1 MPIRHKIR
9 SRPFDLDG
17 AVCVVTGASSGLGRR
32 FALDLAARRATVFGL
47 ARRESLLESLQT
59 ELGSRSPRSQA
70 IRCDVSDTGSFVS
83 VLRSLEDA
91 NSGIDLLV
99 NCAGIPEPAG
109 TRQFETIQL
118 EAQQFDA
125 QQFEDQ
131 QLDPYRAVM
140 NTNYFSAVAG
150 TLAVL
155 PRMLERDRGVI
166 VNVSSDSGRAPGPDE
181 PAYCASKA
189 ALSAFSESIA
199 LSVDS
204 SGVHVHVLYPG
215 WVPTAMGNGAV
226 EAGMPKPPK
235 FVCRTEEQVSA
246 LLMEKIG
253 SRRIDIDATFAARL
267 APVARSIAPGA
278 YKRGVLGNSGQEPT
292 PRLNEAP
299 HLDD

>member
-1 MPIRHKIR
+1 MTSRHNSR
-9 SRPFDLDG
+9 SRRFDLEG

-32 FALDLAARRATVFGL
+32 FALDLAAKRAVVFGL

-59 ELGSRSPRSQA
+59 ELRSRSPRSEA
-70 IRCDVSDTGSFVS
+70 IRCDVSDTGPFVS
-83 VLRSLEDA
+83 VLRTIEDG

-99 NCAGIPEPAG
+99 NCAAIPEPAG
-109 TRQFETIQL
+109 TRQFENL
-118 EAQQFDA
+118 HPEAQQLDA
-125 QQFEDQ
+125 
-131 QLDPYRAVM
+131 YRAVM
-140 NTNYFSAVAG
+140 DTNYFSAVAG

-199 LSVDS
+199 LSVDN

-246 LLMEKIG
+246 LLIEKIG
-253 SRRIDIDATFAARL
+253 FRRIDIDATFAARF
-267 APVARSIAPGA
+267 APVARTIAPGA
-278 YKRGVLGNSGQEPT
+278 YKRGVLGTSGQQPT
-292 PRLNEAP
+292 TRREEAR